1 MKNPKP
7 NAALVWKQIE
17 DCVVPRLGFSVTDR
31 AVYSHLLRHSRLEGQ
46 RRLRFSITRLAAAVR
61 LTGGPVRNSI
71 RWLASNGVLRLI
83 ERSKTGHVVEL
94 FLPHEIRAVSSPRSN
109 APTPT
114 ARPRPSHAPL
124 GPPIGLRSALDGSA
138 AARLKRAGVNPS
150 TLNIDELDF
159 LRTRALRKSIH
170 ARENGRCF
178 YCLRRVTGRMHCLDH
193 VRPRAHMGPRT
204 QIQINSYRNLVSTCL
219 ECNARKGEM
228 PAKDF
233 LRWLY
238 REQRLT
244 PAEFAARLRA
254 LQALAAGRLRPAL
267 A

>member
-31 AVYSHLLRHSRLEGQ
+31 AVYSHLLRHSRLEGK
-46 RRLRFSITRLAAAVR
+46 RRLRFSITRLARAVR
-61 LTGGPVRNSI
+61 LTGNPVRNSI
-71 RWLASNGVLRLI
+71 RKLAANGVLRLL
-83 ERSKTGHVVEL
+83 ERSKAGHVIEL
-94 FLPHEIRAVSSPRSN
+94 FLPDEIRAVSSPRRN
-109 APTPT
+109 APASTG
-114 ARPRPSHAPL
+114 RSKPSHAPL
-124 GPPIGLRSALDGSA
+124 GPPIGLRSALNGSPPA
-138 AARLKRAGVNPS
+138 
-150 TLNIDELDF
+150 TLNPASVNLATLDIEAIDF

-178 YCLRRVTGRMHCLDH
+178 YCLRRITARMQCLDH
-193 VRPRAHMGPRT
+193 VHPRAHMGL
-204 QIQINSYRNLVSTCL
+204 NSYRNLVSTCL
-219 ECNARKGEM
+219 ECNSRKGEM

-244 PAEFAARLRA
+244 PAELTARLRA
-254 LQALAAGRLRPAL
+254 LQALAAGHVRPAVAAVSSL
-267 A
+267 